1 MRNFLSTLVHG
12 PAWDD
17 ARGIREQAGWVEH
30 AAFMDALVADG
41 FVVVGGPVGPGNYT
55 AHLIQAEDAGQVR
68 ARLAEDPW
76 AVDGHLVI
84 GLLETWSLWLDGR
97 AARAG
102 QSTG

>member
-1 MRNFLSTLVHG
+1 
-12 PAWDD
+12 
-17 ARGIREQAGWVEH
+17 
-30 AAFMDALVADG
+30 
-41 FVVVGGPVGPGNYT
+41 
-55 AHLIQAEDAGQVR
+55 VR